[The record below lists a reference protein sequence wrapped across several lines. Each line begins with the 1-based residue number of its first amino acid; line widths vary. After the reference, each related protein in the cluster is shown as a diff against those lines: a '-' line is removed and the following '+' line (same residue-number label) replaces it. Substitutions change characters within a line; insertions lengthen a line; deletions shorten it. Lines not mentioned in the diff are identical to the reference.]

1 MTKGIFIDGIT
12 KDELHEIL
20 GGFYNVPDIMI
31 NAKQAQ
37 VVLSCDYKTL
47 IQYVKENLLTD
58 YGQKRPQFKLR
69 ETIELV
75 KNNPKYKRFR
85 ELP

>member
-20 GGFYNVPDIMI
+20 GGYNNVPDIMI

-37 VVLSCDYKTL
+37 EVLNCDYKTL
-47 IQYVKENLLTD
+47 VQYVKESLLKD
-58 YGQKRPQFKLR
+58 YGQKRPQFRLR
-69 ETIELV
+69 DAIDL
-75 KNNPKYKRFR
+75 KKDNPKYKRFR

>member
-20 GGFYNVPDIMI
+20 GGYNNVPDIMI

-37 VVLSCDYKTL
+37 EVLNCDYRTVM
-47 IQYVKENLLTD
+47 QYVKENLLID
-58 YGQKRPQFKLR
+58 YGKKRPQFRLR
-69 ETIELV
+69 DAIDL
-75 KNNPKYKRFR
+75 KKDNPKYKRFR